1 MPSYNEV
8 KRFEACA
15 ERLGLKI
22 GPSPYGTGG
31 ITQEPVLF
39 PTSEKWPAY
48 NPDSQMFGGSIES
61 MTAFMRGLEKAFEY
75 AEYLGWDRKKAEQK
89 YRAAEAKRRD
99 QQEKRR
105 IVAALKSE
113 KDPGKVQ
120 PNWVGGPRAEDC

>member
-1 MPSYNEV
+1 MPSYYEV
-8 KRFEACA
+8 KHFEKSA

-22 GPSPYGTGG
+22 GPSPHA
-31 ITQEPVLF
+31 IHARSQEPVLF

-48 NPDSQMFGGSIES
+48 NPDSHMFGGSIES
-61 MTAFMRGLEKAFEY
+61 MIAFMRGLETAFEY

-105 IVAALKSE
+105 IMAALKSE